1 MHPTH
6 IPLRLTTGAF
16 ILNSG
21 ISKLGADAQ
30 TAQGIHGMATTAY
43 PMFKPM
49 KPKDFTEL
57 LAYGEIAL
65 GATLLIPKVPSGVA
79 GTALAGF
86 GAALLGL
93 YWQVPGLR
101 QENSIRPTPDG
112 LAIAKDSWL
121 VAAGVTLA
129 MQSALGAATSAAKSA
144 TGSAKGLASDL
155 SSGAKDLT
163 TSAKDAISLR

>member
-6 IPLRLTTGAF
+6 LPLRLTTGAF

-21 ISKLGADAQ
+21 ISKLGADEE

-43 PMFKPM
+43 PMFKGM
-49 KPKDFTEL
+49 KPKDFTEV

-65 GATLLIPKVPSGVA
+65 GSALLLPKVPSGIA

-93 YWQVPGLR
+93 YWQVPGMR
-101 QENSIRPTPDG
+101 EENSIRPTPQG

-121 VAAGVTLA
+121 VGAGITLA
-129 MQSALGAATSAAKSA
+129 MQSALGAAKSAAKSA
-144 TGSAKGLASDL
+144 TGSAKDLAGDISSGTKDL
-155 SSGAKDLT
+155 ASGAKDAV
-163 TSAKDAISLR
+163 SFS

>member
-21 ISKLGADAQ
+21 ISKLNADAD

-65 GATLLIPKVPSGVA
+65 GATLLLPKVPSGVA

-86 GAALLGL
+86 GAALLGV
-93 YWQVPGLR
+93 YWQVPGMR
-101 QENSIRPTPDG
+101 QENSVRPTPDG
-112 LAIAKDSWL
+112 LALAKDSWL
-121 VAAGVTLA
+121 VAAGMTLTL
-129 MQSALGAATSAAKSA
+129 QSALGAAKSAAKSA
-144 TGSAKGLASDL
+144 
-155 SSGAKDLT
+155 SSSAKDLT
-163 TSAKDAISLR
+163 ASAKDAVSLS

>member
-21 ISKLGADAQ
+21 ISKLNADTE

-43 PMFKPM
+43 PMFTPM

-65 GATLLIPKVPSGVA
+65 GATLLLPKVPSGVA

-86 GAALLGL
+86 GVALLGV
-93 YWQVPGLR
+93 YWQVPGMR
-101 QENSIRPTPDG
+101 QENSVRPTPDG
-112 LAIAKDSWL
+112 LALAKDSWL
-121 VAAGVTLA
+121 VAAGMTLTL
-129 MQSALGAATSAAKSA
+129 QSALGAATSAAKSA
-144 TGSAKGLASDL
+144 TS
-155 SSGAKDLT
+155 
-163 TSAKDAISLR
+163 SAKDFTASAKEAVSPR

>member
-65 GATLLIPKVPSGVA
+65 GAALLIPKVPSGIA

-86 GAALLGL
+86 GASLLGL

-101 QENSIRPTPDG
+101 QENSIRPTQDG

-121 VAAGVTLA
+121 VAAGLTLTL
-129 MQSALGAATSAAKSA
+129 QSALGAATSAAKSA
-144 TGSAKGLASDL
+144 KGSAKGLASDL

-163 TSAKDAISLR
+163 SSAKDALSPH